1 MDTRQVHTWVNSLMG
16 YFALRVRKQG
26 STVSLEVQHDVLGII
41 QRKNASGKFYEDAN
55 NWLKQESQEGDPFID
70 EETGET
76 LIERQERQV
85 VRRMQEYDTSGL
97 DAGIVE
103 D

>member
-1 MDTRQVHTWVNSLMG
+1 MG
-16 YFALRVRKQG
+16 YFGLRVRKER

-41 QRKNASGKFYEDAN
+41 QRKNARGRFYEDAN
-55 NWLKQESQEGDPFID
+55 NWLKQESQDGDPFID